1 MSICRTSALASSLV
15 ECLVVP
21 SEEKEPFLGHGFLF
35 EESHNS
41 LAF

>member
-21 SEEKEPFLGHGFLF
+21 SEEEEKEPFLGHGFLF
-35 EESHNS
+35 GVT
-41 LAF
+41 